1 MALKECLKKE
11 AANAYELTVS
21 VDGEIFEK
29 AINKVYK
36 KQVKKINIP
45 GFRKGKAPRHIIER
59 MYGTEVFYDD
69 AMQEC
74 YPDALYEA
82 AKEQGLEI
90 VAVEKLEA
98 IEAGKDGFTFKTDI
112 IVKPTLTVD
121 GYKGFEIEKKSTEV
135 TDELVYEEIEKVR
148 DRNSRMVTVEDR
160 AAEIGD
166 TVVFD
171 FEGFTDGVPFEG
183 GKAEN
188 YSLALGSGNFIPG
201 FEEQL
206 VGHSTGEEF
215 SINVTFPEEYQA
227 EELKGKDAE
236 FKINLPEEYQAEE
249 LKGKDAEFKIN
260 LHEIKT
266 KELPEVD
273 DEFVKDVSDK
283 ETLDEYKVQLRAE
296 IAKRLADEAE
306 KDVDNQISEKL
317 IALATDEIPEA
328 MYDNQA
334 SDMVRDFDMRLRSQG
349 MDLNTYMQYMGT
361 DVNGLKAM
369 YKDEAEKRV
378 KLRLVL
384 EAIAAQENIEV
395 TEEVLDAEYGK
406 MAEAYKMDVEK
417 VKAAVPADSL
427 TEDLKVQKALELVK
441 NDSMA
446 LVPYVVEQTNRGE
459 RSYDIYSRL
468 LNDRIIMLH
477 DEVNSAT
484 ASVVVAQLLYLE
496 SQDPTKDIS
505 LYINSP
511 GGSVTDGLAIYD
523 TMQYIKCDVSTIC
536 MGMAASMG
544 AFLLSAG
551 TKGKRLALPNSTIM
565 IHQPLGGYKGQA
577 TDMEIHTRYMLD
589 TKARLNRILSEN
601 TGKPLDVVKADTE
614 RDNFMTAQEA
624 LEYGLIDKVIDK
636 R

>member
-1 MALKECLKKE
+1 MALKDINKKE
-11 AANAYELTVS
+11 AANAYELTVT
-21 VDGEIFEK
+21 VDGETFEK

-82 AKEQGLEI
+82 AKEKELEI

-112 IVKPTLTVD
+112 LVKPTLTVD
-121 GYKGFEIEKKSTEV
+121 GYKGLEIEKKSTEV
-135 TDELVYEEIEKVR
+135 TDELVDAEIEKVR
-148 DRNSRMVTVEDR
+148 DRNSRMVVVEDR
-160 AAEIGD
+160 AAENGD
-166 TVVFD
+166 TVVID
-171 FEGFTDGVPFEG
+171 FEGFADGVPFEG

-201 FEEQL
+201 FEEQV

-215 SINVTFPEEYQA
+215 TIDVTFPEEYQA
-227 EELKGKDAE
+227 EELKGKDAQ
-236 FKINLPEEYQAEE
+236 FKI
-249 LKGKDAEFKIN
+249 K

-283 ETLDEYKVQLRAE
+283 ETLDEYKAQLRE
-296 IAKRLADEAE
+296 EVAKRLTEEAD

-317 IALATDEIPEA
+317 IALATEEIPEA
-328 MYDNQA
+328 MFDNQA

-361 DVNGLKAM
+361 DVNGLKGM
-369 YKDEAEKRV
+369 YRDEAEKRV

-384 EAIAAQENIEV
+384 EAIAKQENIEV
-395 TEEVLDAEYGK
+395 TEADLDEEYGK
-406 MAEAYKMDVEK
+406 MAEAYKMEADK

-441 NDSMA
+441 NNA
-446 LVPYVVEQTNRGE
+446 V
-459 RSYDIYSRL
+459 
-468 LNDRIIMLH
+468 
-477 DEVNSAT
+477 
-484 ASVVVAQLLYLE
+484 
-496 SQDPTKDIS
+496 
-505 LYINSP
+505 
-511 GGSVTDGLAIYD
+511 
-523 TMQYIKCDVSTIC
+523 IK
-536 MGMAASMG
+536 
-544 AFLLSAG
+544 
-551 TKGKRLALPNSTIM
+551 
-565 IHQPLGGYKGQA
+565 
-577 TDMEIHTRYMLD
+577 
-589 TKARLNRILSEN
+589 
-601 TGKPLDVVKADTE
+601 
-614 RDNFMTAQEA
+614 
-624 LEYGLIDKVIDK
+624 
-636 R
+636 

>member
-1 MALKECLKKE
+1 MSLKDFIKKD
-11 AANAYELTVS
+11 AANSYELVVS
-21 VDGEIFEK
+21 VDGTIFGK

-36 KQVKKINIP
+36 KQVKSINIP

-59 MYGTEVFYDD
+59 MYGKEVFYDD

-112 IVKPTLTVD
+112 LVKPTLNVD

-135 TDELVYEEIEKVR
+135 TDELVDEEIEKVR

-215 SINVTFPEEYQA
+215 SINVTF
-227 EELKGKDAE
+227 
-236 FKINLPEEYQAEE
+236 PEEYQAEE

-441 NDSMA
+441 NNA
-446 LVPYVVEQTNRGE
+446 V
-459 RSYDIYSRL
+459 
-468 LNDRIIMLH
+468 
-477 DEVNSAT
+477 
-484 ASVVVAQLLYLE
+484 
-496 SQDPTKDIS
+496 
-505 LYINSP
+505 
-511 GGSVTDGLAIYD
+511 
-523 TMQYIKCDVSTIC
+523 IK
-536 MGMAASMG
+536 
-544 AFLLSAG
+544 
-551 TKGKRLALPNSTIM
+551 
-565 IHQPLGGYKGQA
+565 
-577 TDMEIHTRYMLD
+577 
-589 TKARLNRILSEN
+589 
-601 TGKPLDVVKADTE
+601 
-614 RDNFMTAQEA
+614 
-624 LEYGLIDKVIDK
+624 
-636 R
+636 